1 MRVLVH
7 KVLGHSVKM
16 WNNQIWWQKRR
27 RNALRFNVTGAD
39 AIDTDSL
46 GAKLTGHTLGHLED
60 GTFATVVSRPL
71 QSLADSV
78 SK

>member
-71 QSLADSV
+71 QSLDAV